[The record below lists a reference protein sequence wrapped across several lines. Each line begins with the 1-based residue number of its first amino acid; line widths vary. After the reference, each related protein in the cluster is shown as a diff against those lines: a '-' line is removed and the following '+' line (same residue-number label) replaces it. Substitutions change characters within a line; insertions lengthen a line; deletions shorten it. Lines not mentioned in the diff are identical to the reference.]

1 MRNSFRM
8 PKKIAEDALQ
18 VRQDII
24 VPIANDHDALFRKP
38 GRATI
43 VGLLHLFGVLP
54 AVDLDRQA
62 EAWAR
67 EVDGKWSNRMLPPE
81 MKTVE
86 LIAAKRSPQ
95 SGFSVCHVAAE
106 ISRPCSDSFRAGKA

>member
-1 MRNSFRM
+1 MRKPFRM
-8 PKKIAEDALQ
+8 PEKIAEDALQ

-24 VPIANDHDALFRKP
+24 VRIANDHNAFIRKP
-38 GRATI
+38 SRSAI

-54 AVDLDRQA
+54 AIDFDRQA
-62 EAWAR
+62 EARAI
-67 EVDGKWSNRMLPPE
+67 EVNGEGSNRMLPPE

-95 SGFSVCHVAAE
+95 PGFSVGHVAAE
-106 ISRPCSDSFRAGKA
+106 ISRPCSDSSCAGKA